1 MRNLIFTS
9 RGTPYMNK
17 GNKAR
22 LLLLVTIFLF
32 STASVFPYSDQTTT
46 ERILKENRRFV
57 EFVNPCV
64 TNFADDKKEDFLK
77 AYNKHFNADVAYLQ
91 SDYRRAFKR
100 VYSSQGDMEKLYRD
114 LVKNYYLE
122 DSKTI
127 LDRLAPDIIRSKN
140 KRARLYLTLGYR
152 DRTVSWVHYTVA
164 DASNP
169 KLYSY
174 KLYKYVDAIKM
185 ARRSKRYAFLA
196 LFESQ
201 NTETK
206 RKIYNQ
212 LCRSEGDSGSTYMVR
227 FVGLNDQDY
236 INEMGKTYE
245 EHEKAE
251 KARNQGQQKK
261 EADKHALNADGS
273 AAYEAKVVKRVRFRN
288 EARAAR
294 YLINGEFDMA
304 EDLMRV
310 YIDDFNFKLITA
322 TFDVLSARGKEGG
335 AETSSAARIDYDK
348 YKIHL
353 LDNYSRI
360 PFTKKSMLDTF
371 VDLVRVEDDISMKD
385 KEEQGTEAAPAGDE
399 KKKESTAAPEN
410 KEDAAIKTEEKKE
423 EKQKQ

>member
-1 MRNLIFTS
+1 MKKGSKTS
-9 RGTPYMNK
+9 
-17 GNKAR
+17 
-22 LLLLVTIFLF
+22 LLLLVSSFLF
-32 STASVFPYSDQTTT
+32 ATPSVFPYSDQTTT

-57 EFVNPCV
+57 EFINLCV

-77 AYNKHFNADVAYLQ
+77 AYDKHFNADVAYLQ
-91 SDYRRAFKR
+91 SDYRRAYKR
-100 VYSSQGDMEKLYRD
+100 VYSSQGEMEKLYRD

-169 KLYSY
+169 KFYSY

-206 RKIYNQ
+206 RKIYTQ
-212 LCRSEGDSGSTYMVR
+212 ICKSESQGGTKYMVR
-227 FVGLNDQDY
+227 FLDLNDQDY

-245 EHEKAE
+245 EHEEAE
-251 KARNQGQQKK
+251 KARNQGRPKK
-261 EADKHALNADGS
+261 EADKPAVDVEGS
-273 AAYEAKVVKRVRFRN
+273 TAYEAKVVKRVRFRN
-288 EARAAR
+288 ESRAAR

-304 EDLMRV
+304 EDLMRE

-322 TFDVLSARGKEGG
+322 TFDVLSAGMKASG
-335 AETSSAARIDYDK
+335 AETSSSAKIDYEK

-360 PFTKKSMLDTF
+360 SFSKKSMLDTF
-371 VDLVRVEDDISMKD
+371 VDLVKVEDDISMND
-385 KEEQGTEAAPAGDE
+385 KEERGAETAPGGDS
-399 KKKESTAAPEN
+399 KKKESEAAPEK
-410 KEDAAIKTEEKKE
+410 KEAPAVKDEGIKE
-423 EKQKQ
+423 EKRKQ

>member
-1 MRNLIFTS
+1 
-9 RGTPYMNK
+9 MNK
-17 GNKAR
+17 GIKAI
-22 LLLLVTIFLF
+22 LLLLVSAFLF
-32 STASVFPYSDQTTT
+32 STTSVFPYSDQTTT

-57 EFVNPCV
+57 EFINPCV

-77 AYNKHFNADVAYLQ
+77 AYGKHFNADIAYLQ
-91 SDYRRAFKR
+91 SDYRRAYKR
-100 VYSSQGDMEKLYRD
+100 VYSSQCDMEKLYRD

-201 NTETK
+201 NTESK
-206 RKIYNQ
+206 RKIYTQ
-212 LCRSEGDSGSTYMVR
+212 LCKSESESGSKYMVR
-227 FVGLNDQDY
+227 FVDLNDQDY

-251 KARNQGQQKK
+251 KARSQGQPKK
-261 EADKHALNADGS
+261 EADKAAVDADGS

-288 EARAAR
+288 ETRAAR

-304 EDLMRV
+304 EDLMRE

-322 TFDVLSARGKEGG
+322 TFDVLSAGGKGSG
-335 AETSSAARIDYDK
+335 AETGGAAKVDYAK

-353 LDNYSRI
+353 LDNYTRI

-371 VDLVRVEDDISMKD
+371 VDLVKVEDDISIKD
-385 KEEQGTEAAPAGDE
+385 KEERGAETVTGGDAG
-399 KKKESTAAPEN
+399 KKESAVAPEK
-410 KEDAAIKTEEKKE
+410 KEGTAIKTEEKKE
-423 EKQKQ
+423 DKQKQ